1 MCFTLI
7 LNRFLLIIFGGDY
20 WVYGY
25 ILIYLFYGMLLSY
38 MIAKKRFPLE
48 DDVSDFDIENIL
60 QEQKPAEPAPAT
72 VAAPQGPKV
81 APTGTNKIMD
91 NSLQAISNIDSKVQ
105 NRLKLLT

>member
-1 MCFTLI
+1 M
-7 LNRFLLIIFGGDY
+7 
-20 WVYGY
+20 YGY

-72 VAAPQGPKV
+72 AAAQGSKVAA
-81 APTGTNKIMD
+81 TGANKIMD
-91 NSLQAISNIDSKVQ
+91 NSLQAISTIDSKVQ

>member
-60 QEQKPAEPAPAT
+60 QEQKPAEPAPAKAAAQGSK
-72 VAAPQGPKV
+72 VAA
-81 APTGTNKIMD
+81 TGANKIMD
-91 NSLQAISNIDSKVQ
+91 NSLQAISSIDSKVQ

>member
-1 MCFTLI
+1 M
-7 LNRFLLIIFGGDY
+7 
-20 WVYGY
+20 YGY

-38 MIAKKRFPLE
+38 MIARKRFPLE

-60 QEQKPAEPAPAT
+60 KEQKPTEAAAATEPAPAT

-81 APTGTNKIMD
+81 APTGANKIMD
-91 NSLQAISNIDSKVQ
+91 NSLQAISSIDSKVQ